1 MEKRES
7 PPAIRERQNG
17 IAREAVVLTLLV
29 LLTASFWF
37 ADQIFPDI
45 SLQKLFQTFFAIT
58 VIYALFALAHFI
70 ATRRIR
76 ESSTRY
82 SLNRALS
89 VLNVVVIAAVVVRIW
104 IDTNYIFVAYGII
117 GAGIAVALQDLF
129 RSFVGGILI
138 VLYGI
143 YAVGDRIE
151 INEREGDVIDIGIFT
166 TTVFEIHAH
175 QVMGEQPTGRIVTI
189 PNGAVLTSEV
199 TNFTKDHDFI
209 WDEISIPITYDSDWE
224 SAIETLIAIVDAETR
239 EITDRAEDEIE
250 ELGDRYYL
258 PRKVVEP
265 SVYLTLTESWIT
277 FDIRYVTDA
286 RMVRLTRDDLT
297 RKILRAIEQTDDI
310 TIAAPVSLGINTET
324 TVEGRAGAGRRT
336 HPSTWR
342 IR

>member
-1 MEKRES
+1 MEKEDS
-7 PPAIRERQNG
+7 PPAIRERQDG
-17 IAREAVVLTLLV
+17 VAREGVILILLI
-29 LLTASFWF
+29 LLTISFWMT
-37 ADQIFPDI
+37 DLIFPDI
-45 SLQKLFQTFFAIT
+45 SVRKLFQTFFAVT
-58 VIYALFALAHFI
+58 VIYALFALAHLI

-89 VLNVVVIAAVVVRIW
+89 VLNVVVIAAVVIRIW

-151 INEREGDVIDIGIFT
+151 INEKEGDVIDIGIFT

-199 TNFTKDHDFI
+199 INFTKDHDFI

-224 SAIETLIAIVDAETR
+224 GAIGTFLAIVDAETR

-250 ELGDRYYL
+250 DLGDRYYL

-324 TVEGRAGAGRRT
+324 SVGSEIKARPRV